1 MSEEYWTVSEGLAV
15 RNGNKCRE
23 CKEYINI
30 RDPVVIRDGRK
41 IRLFYHTKC
50 FSGSADPR
58 TQPNGAFSQDKFGGV
73 LSPSAPKEKGHGKW
87 SLQSYGYTP
96 DYKVLSKITTCKLE
110 TKKNMKGN
118 KPEQKAYEK

>member
-30 RDPVVIRDGRK
+30 KEPIVIRDGRK
-41 IRLFYHTKC
+41 IRLFYHSKC
-50 FSGSADPR
+50 FSGTADPR
-58 TQPNGAFSQDKFGGV
+58 SQPNGAFSQDKFGGV

-87 SLQSYGYTP
+87 SCRSYGYTP
-96 DYKVLSKITTCKLE
+96 DYQVLSKMTADHPE
-110 TKKNMKGN
+110 TKQNTGRN
-118 KPEQKAYEK
+118 KAELKVSGK